1 MVEGT
6 CGSLVKDRMEQS
18 GMRWSIHGAQAVLA
32 QRAVVK
38 NGDWDSFFTYY
49 IDAERDRLYPAKA
62 TPEGRAS
69 SRRSGSKPIIDSANF
84 RDYYRKLGHLR
95 RLRCYPARDLRWV
108 EHIQGE
114 MKMADTASLQI
125 GDQTLEL
132 PIIVGSE
139 DEKALDISK
148 LRAETGYITIDPGY
162 GNTGSCQ
169 SDITFIVG
177 TWTQVERS

>member
-1 MVEGT
+1 
-6 CGSLVKDRMEQS
+6 
-18 GMRWSIHGAQAVLA
+18 
-32 QRAVVK
+32 
-38 NGDWDSFFTYY
+38 
-49 IDAERDRLYPAKA
+49 
-62 TPEGRAS
+62 
-69 SRRSGSKPIIDSANF
+69 
-84 RDYYRKLGHLR
+84 
-95 RLRCYPARDLRWV
+95 
-108 EHIQGE
+108 
-114 MKMADTASLQI
+114 MADTASLQI